1 MNKGLLHSP
10 NVTKILS
17 YKSRNSAL
25 KCYPQKLE
33 VSIPKFIL
41 QPINGDLSAEMFG
54 VIVGCSISEN
64 IEGYKKNT
72 QNIRQRAFLDK
83 PKIQSVLE
91 TEMKCLYKVA
101 CQSNGKLW
109 VAGNEGSLK
118 LFKCDALQ
126 PDSGATSSCLTLK
139 HVNLAKGPTDIAMT
153 TTGDLIYG
161 IKLENTIFILKQEK
175 AEVLINLNDWKLL
188 SFCITA
194 FGEILV
200 CQVDKKRYRCRVVRF
215 NQDSEERQIIQF
227 DHQGKSL
234 YTPGMLDKFIQE
246 NLNGDICLADCDAG
260 AVIVTDR
267 TGEFRFRYVGP
278 DSPQKGDQF
287 CPIGIATDS
296 MANILVSDS
305 LKIHVI
311 DNNGKFLHFLDICSN
326 PLRLALDEDDN
337 LYIAETLG
345 IVKKVQYIEKIHFW
359 QIWKQNLK
367 FW

>member
-1 MNKGLLHSP
+1 
-10 NVTKILS
+10 
-17 YKSRNSAL
+17 
-25 KCYPQKLE
+25 
-33 VSIPKFIL
+33 
-41 QPINGDLSAEMFG
+41 
-54 VIVGCSISEN
+54 
-64 IEGYKKNT
+64 
-72 QNIRQRAFLDK
+72 
-83 PKIQSVLE
+83 
-91 TEMKCLYKVA
+91 MKCLYKVA

-139 HVNLAKGPTDIAMT
+139 HVNLAKGPTDIAVT

-227 DHQGKSL
+227 GHQGKSL